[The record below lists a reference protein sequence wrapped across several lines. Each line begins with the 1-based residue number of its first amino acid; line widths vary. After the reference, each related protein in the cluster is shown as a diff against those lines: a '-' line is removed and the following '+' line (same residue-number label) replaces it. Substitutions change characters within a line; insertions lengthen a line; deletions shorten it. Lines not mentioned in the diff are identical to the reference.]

1 MSDLLKYHERAR
13 LIFGSSAINGGT
25 QLLVML
31 CLSDYSDGG
40 IRAVWPSVPT
50 IALRCNVSDRT
61 VRRALRGLQESGIL
75 EAEERRG
82 TSTRYLISWPHLSL
96 VGLSISPE
104 GEGESSPGQ
113 NGKGADSL
121 TPDTVSGVAMSTL
134 DKTSGRS
141 GHNDRGTPDTVSGS
155 PVILAADR
163 FINGRD
169 DRNNEACARSDGSS
183 LSFLDQ
189 VIS

>member
-104 GEGESSPGQ
+104 GQPLTKRPAGPITMTGEPRTRCQVPRSYWPPIGL
-113 NGKGADSL
+113 L
-121 TPDTVSGVAMSTL
+121 TGEMIEIMKRVRALMDHPYL
-134 DKTSGRS
+134 
-141 GHNDRGTPDTVSGS
+141 
-155 PVILAADR
+155 
-163 FINGRD
+163 
-169 DRNNEACARSDGSS
+169 
-183 LSFLDQ
+183 FL
-189 VIS
+189 IR